1 MRTIDKETIE
11 TILVAEQF
19 HRSAAPRNLARSIMP
34 VSVERV
40 EGLVSCRK
48 QDVLAIEEPLQIRLN
63 YEWKGKRAERDIA
76 ITMRT
81 PGHDTEL
88 AIGYLFSE
96 GILQSADQI
105 LRVGH
110 SHRVPSRNGKR
121 NSVTIDLRP
130 GIDCDLQ
137 RLKRNFYVS
146 SSCGVCGKLSIEAVR
161 SRICFPLPSETPLVD
176 LSAIPGLPDTLR
188 HAQSVFDQTGG
199 IHAAALFDATGSL
212 LSLREDVG
220 RHNAVDKLIG
230 AEFMRARLPLRESLI
245 LVSGRASFEL
255 VQKALMAGI
264 PIMIAVGAPSSL
276 AVEMALRFRMTLVG
290 FLRGER
296 FNVYSGAFRICRP
309 GKPENQA

>member
-1 MRTIDKETIE
+1 MVEKDAVETIPATKE
-11 TILVAEQF
+11 FQ
-19 HRSAAPRNLARSIMP
+19 RSMTFRDLTRSIMP
-34 VSVERV
+34 VPVERI
-40 EGLVSCRK
+40 EGPVSCRK
-48 QDVLAIEEPLQIRLN
+48 QDVLAVEEPLQIRLN
-63 YEWKGKRAERDIA
+63 YEWKGKRRAKDVA

-88 AIGYLFSE
+88 AAGFLFSE
-96 GILQSADQI
+96 GILESADQI
-105 LRVGH
+105 LRIGQTH
-110 SHRVPSRNGKR
+110 PESSRNGNR

-130 GIDCDLQ
+130 GIDCDFQ

-146 SSCGVCGKLSIEAVR
+146 SSCGVCGKISIEAVH
-161 SRICFPLPSETPLVD
+161 SRTCFPLPSETPLVD

-199 IHAAALFDATGSL
+199 LHAAALFDTSGGL
-212 LSLREDVG
+212 LNLREDVG

-230 AEFMRARLPLRESLI
+230 AEFLRAQLPLRERLI

-264 PIMIAVGAPSSL
+264 PVMIAVGAPSSL

-296 FNVYSGAFRICRP
+296 FNVYSGAFRIRRP
-309 GKPENQA
+309 TKLESLA

>member
-1 MRTIDKETIE
+1 MVKDTIDAIHAVKEF
-11 TILVAEQF
+11 Q
-19 HRSAAPRNLARSIMP
+19 RSATFRDLTRSIMP
-34 VSVERV
+34 IPVERI
-40 EGLVSCRK
+40 EGPVSCRK

-63 YEWKGKRAERDIA
+63 YEWKGKRREKDVAL
-76 ITMRT
+76 TMRT

-88 AIGYLFSE
+88 AAGFLFSE

-105 LRVGH
+105 LRIGH
-110 SHRVPSRNGKR
+110 SHRVSGRNAKR

-130 GIDCDLQ
+130 GIDCDWQ
-137 RLKRNFYVS
+137 RLERNFYIS
-146 SSCGVCGKLSIEAVR
+146 SSCGVCGKVSIEAVQ
-161 SRICFPLPSETPLVD
+161 SRICFPLPPETPLID
-176 LSAIPGLPDTLR
+176 LSAIPGLPETLR

-199 IHAAALFDATGSL
+199 LHAAALFDTSGGL

-230 AEFMRARLPLRESLI
+230 AEFLRARLPLRKSLI

-296 FNVYSGAFRICRP
+296 FNVYSGAVRIRRP
-309 GKPENQA
+309 AKQERPA